1 MVGNAEHVKLLGVAK
16 YPLGSDQTTG
26 NIIAGHVMTLL
37 NKWGCKESIA
47 SMCFDTTSS
56 NTGHVTAA
64 CVTIQQQLGRA
75 LLWCAC
81 RHHVGE
87 VVISH
92 VFEKHEIKVLKS
104 PEVTAFQRIQKNWDL
119 TPTSHNSQGSTSRNM
134 S

>member
-1 MVGNAEHVKLLGVAK
+1 
-16 YPLGSDQTTG
+16 
-26 NIIAGHVMTLL
+26 
-37 NKWGCKESIA
+37 
-47 SMCFDTTSS
+47 MCFDTTSS

-92 VFEKHEIKVLKS
+92 VFEKLEI
-104 PEVTAFQRIQKNWDL
+104 EVSK
-119 TPTSHNSQGSTSRNM
+119 SQGIKCPRCWKILDNECERCERVIKDTI
-134 S
+134 